1 MKLHRHPPVQS
12 VYSVCKFQFIG
23 QAIVQPH
30 VILSERKRVEESVI
44 PLQKAEENGSF
55 DSAYGSAQNDT

>member
-1 MKLHRHPPVQS
+1 MLRPLKQS
-12 VYSVCKFQFIG
+12 FKARKFQFIA
-23 QAIVQPH
+23 QFVIQPH

-55 DSAYGSAQNDT
+55 DSAYGDPQDDI